1 MGEEEGSSLTR
12 WGEGGC
18 EGGAGRP
25 DHGHGVTAPA
35 QALELLVGV
44 RRLSEEGG
52 CCCALLSEKSTNS
65 SFIDKA
71 MEYRAPKTMGGDAT
85 IESSLHWIDLV
96 GRVAGDDR
104 HGQLLVLGA
113 CARGAEGDGVLRA
126 RRHVELLV
134 DGAILAQPHGVRA
147 LRHRQDRS

>member
-85 IESSLHWIDLV
+85 IESSLHWIH
-96 GRVAGDDR
+96 R
-104 HGQLLVLGA
+104 
-113 CARGAEGDGVLRA
+113 
-126 RRHVELLV
+126 
-134 DGAILAQPHGVRA
+134 LAQRTNHCWTCASQCAEERRGEVA
-147 LRHRQDRS
+147 M